1 MDKRIIVNF
10 YIRCLNYIYM
20 SSEQLNIDQLK
31 TPNSIDLEM
40 NKKKNNAAPRVDINK
55 LLLNVRLKEKKEKQE
70 SFVFFSLIG
79 SIVIV
84 AGLIASL

>member
-1 MDKRIIVNF
+1 
-10 YIRCLNYIYM
+10 M

-31 TPNSIDLEM
+31 TPKSIDLEM
-40 NKKKNNAAPRVDINK
+40 NKKKNKAAPRVDINK

>member
-1 MDKRIIVNF
+1 
-10 YIRCLNYIYM
+10 M

>member
-1 MDKRIIVNF
+1 
-10 YIRCLNYIYM
+10 M

-31 TPNSIDLEM
+31 TPKSIDLEM
-40 NKKKNNAAPRVDINK
+40 NKKKNKTAPRVDINK